1 MKFALYVALF
11 FFFDYCIAQDN
22 QFYIKPEVLIG
33 KTIPSYTL
41 FTHKKPK
48 TVLGASLFKNN
59 YNKSKNWQK
68 TLNYPKTGISVYF
81 TNYGDKA
88 KGNSFSVLPFI
99 NFYVNQKKLYSL
111 KFAFGASYFT
121 KQFDVD
127 KNPNFN
133 AISTKLTWC
142 LQAGIYRKILYKN
155 KNEFFLG
162 LVYFHNSNG
171 HIKLP
176 NEGFNTASISL
187 STDFKISSNPLLQN
201 ENIKDKK
208 SIKRFPG
215 RFVNIRYGKGF
226 HVLQETTNRIKQVE
240 IVSISGGIYY
250 KEIVRLSIGAA
261 YRFYQHYYDYILDN
275 QLQKYLDNPTTN
287 ASNVYVFLGAE
298 LLLGNVGIDWEG
310 GLNLYK
316 PFYETHYQLDGAE
329 LNFNY
334 KLKKII
340 LGRLGLKL
348 YAIATSKKPK
358 HNVYLSGNINSNFGQ
373 ADFSEIS
380 IGIIKRLR

>member
-59 YNKSKNWQK
+59 YNKSKNWQRI
-68 TLNYPKTGISVYF
+68 LNYPKTGISVYF

-142 LQAGIYRKILYKN
+142 LQAGIYRKILHKN

-162 LVYFHNSNG
+162 LVYFHHSNG
-171 HIKLP
+171 HTKLP
-176 NEGFNTASISL
+176 NEGFNTASISF

-208 SIKRFPG
+208 SVKRFSG
-215 RFVNIRYGKGF
+215 RFINIRYGKGF
-226 HVLQETTNRIKQVE
+226 HVLQETTNRIKPVE

-275 QLQKYLDNPTTN
+275 QLQKYLDNPTAN
-287 ASNVYVFLGAE
+287 ASNMYMFLGAE

-316 PFYETHYQLDGAE
+316 PFYKTHYQLDSAE

-348 YAIATSKKPK
+348 YAISTSKKPK